1 VINITTGISSS
12 NAGIEYLYNKHLC
25 YNEEEKNMKL
35 EVYTDLEKSMSRA
48 IDSLKGDFASIRA
61 GRANPAM
68 LDRITVDYYGTPT
81 PIKQIASITAP
92 EPRIISIQS
101 YDQSAIND
109 IEKAILKSDLGVNPS
124 NDGKIIRIIIPQ
136 LTEERRRDLTKIV
149 RKTAEESKVAIRNE
163 RRSANDKLKK
173 MEKDKELTED
183 QLKVALDEVQK
194 ITDKFIK
201 TIDDMT
207 KQKEEDI
214 MEV

>member
-1 VINITTGISSS
+1 
-12 NAGIEYLYNKHLC
+12 
-25 YNEEEKNMKL
+25 MKL